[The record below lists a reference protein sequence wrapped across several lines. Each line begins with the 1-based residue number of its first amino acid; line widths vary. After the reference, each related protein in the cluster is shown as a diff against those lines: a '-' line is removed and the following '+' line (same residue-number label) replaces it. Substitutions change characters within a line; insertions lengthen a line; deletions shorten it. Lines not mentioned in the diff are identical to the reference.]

1 MGPCPPD
8 ASDTLILPTD
18 DEAEEAS
25 LGTSDYPMM
34 KAQQKQEQIDPVT
47 TQTTHGTMTS
57 EVEPSP
63 WNEQPVDVNWT
74 KGMRTTVGQGSTEIE
89 TSVAA
94 AAIPRPLYL
103 HADALLREET
113 HQNGRPTR
121 RYPAPQSLPSHMLS
135 QTRKTVCVY
144 LVWTA

>member
-8 ASDTLILPTD
+8 VSDTLILPTD

-63 WNEQPVDVNWT
+63 LNEQTVDVNWT

-103 HADALLREET
+103 HADALLREENHHYSGSNT
-113 HQNGRPTR
+113 DI
-121 RYPAPQSLPSHMLS
+121 PSPMS
-135 QTRKTVCVY
+135 CVRAMRQ
-144 LVWTA
+144 LD